1 MKIILSI
8 LVLIC
13 MCGCDKESKD
23 FIYQEYQLPDKAGV
37 LELNIETDK
46 AVLINDKAEFQSV
59 FSNIPNTRPVDFKK
73 YTLLLVKGVSTSGIT
88 EIEKTI
94 SNTDNKYTFTISVKQ
109 NMTTVME
116 PWYLA
121 YIIPKTSEEN
131 IILSVTYESIY
142 NGY

>member
-13 MCGCDKESKD
+13 ICGCDKESKG

-59 FSNIPNTRPVDFKK
+59 FSNIPNAKPVDFKK

-94 SNTDNKYTFTISVKQ
+94 SNTDNKYTFTVSVKQ

-116 PWYLA
+116 PWCLA

-131 IILSVTYESIY
+131 IFLSVTYESIY
-142 NGY
+142 N